1 MDIKEIIKYW
11 VSLAEYDLEAAKSM
25 YNAGIYLNL
34 GHTCFQLIEKLLTG
48 YYWKIKKDEPPFDY
62 NLSILM
68 SELSLRDKL
77 TEKQRNFLD
86 TLEPFSRRSR
96 NPEVQPSSL
105 TKEKSLEIIA
115 GTEDLYKKILQLIN
129 QD

>member
-11 VSLAEYDLEAAKSM
+11 VSLAEYDLASAKSM
-25 YNAGIYLNL
+25 HSAGIYINL
-34 GHTCFQLIEKLLTG
+34 GNTCFQLIEKLLVG
-48 YYWKIKKDEPPFDY
+48 YYWKIVQDEPPFDY
-62 NLSILM
+62 NLSIL
-68 SELSLRDKL
+68 SRELSLKDKL
-77 TEKQRNFLD
+77 TAEQKDFLD
-86 TLEPFSRRSR
+86 SLEPFSRRSR
-96 NPEVQPSSL
+96 NPEAQPSSL